1 MLGGARMV
9 WFVSKLLHE
18 SKTTAS
24 AAPPPIP
31 HHRSFWRSPWNH
43 SVKRGCHILRS
54 VIRSAFDRLR
64 IFTDKIFRVY
74 ISLERFSGDVGASP
88 APRDIPS
95 AICSTV

>member
-64 IFTDKIFRVY
+64 IFTDKIFW
-74 ISLERFSGDVGASP
+74 LERFNADVGASHP
-88 APRDIPS
+88 PRDIPS
-95 AICSTV
+95 AICATAF